1 MTMHTEAYV
10 VGPGRPPLHTR
21 FKKGQSGN
29 PSGKPGPAKQLKA
42 LFQKALYD
50 ALKMKALDLIEA
62 KPVTTLDGVARE
74 LALGAMWGKPSAQRQ
89 LLKMLADDLIR
100 EEKEEKARAKEEEAS
115 DEPSFSAREENQTV
129 SASLQQGEKQ
139 GGIENPLARE
149 GRNPG
154 DIRPAPDKSRH
165 DLAGHSYAPMKPNG
179 AAPLFLQQGEKQ
191 GGF

>member
-1 MTMHTEAYV
+1 MTMNTENYT
-10 VGPGRPPLHTR
+10 VGPGRPPLRTR

-62 KPVTTLDGVARE
+62 KPVSTLDGVARE

-89 LLKMLADDLIR
+89 LLKMLADDLAR
-100 EEKEEKARAKEEEAS
+100 EEKEEKARAAEEEAS

-139 GGIENPLARE
+139 GGIENPVARA
-149 GRNPG
+149 GRNAG
-154 DIRPAPDKSRH
+154 DTGPAAAKSRH
-165 DLAGHSYAPMKPNG
+165 DLAGPSHAPVKPNG
-179 AAPLFLQQGEKQ
+179 AGRFSLQQGEKQ